1 MTRMSRAQIAGAGFS
16 ILREELHV
24 TATVRKLPAAVAR
37 RVRDSRVVQDVFISN
52 MEYVLI
58 G

>member
-1 MTRMSRAQIAGAGFS
+1 VARLRSQIAGAGFS

-24 TATVRKLPAAVAR
+24 TATARKLPAPLTR
-37 RVRDSRVVQDVFISN
+37 WVRDSPAVQDVFISN